1 MTLQDYGFWALDVC
15 RGYSVPVFQSL
26 RMVGYRYITSS
37 LPGESSA
44 AFGIY
49 WCRDSRLAARPRDT
63 EPTTSMDETGPNQ
76 EEAFGGIESQ

>member
-1 MTLQDYGFWALDVC
+1 MTLQDHGFWALDVC
-15 RGYSVPVFQSL
+15 RSYSIPVFQSL
-26 RMVGYRYITSS
+26 RMVGYRYISSS

-49 WCRDSRLAARPRDT
+49 WRRDSRLAARPRDI